1 MMAAVWC
8 AYVFPVLVFSVS
20 SFLLT
25 CWNGLSLRRTRTGSL
40 GWQGVV
46 TGVWVRGA
54 GYIAAC
60 VGNACVYLDGVIFAC
75 EDSQPTLM
83 KQLAGC

>member
-8 AYVFPVLVFSVS
+8 AYVFPVLVFSGS
-20 SFLLT
+20 SFSLT
-25 CWNGLSLRRTRTGSL
+25 RWNGLSLRQTRTGSL

-46 TGVWVRGA
+46 TGVWERGA
-54 GYIAAC
+54 GDIAAC
-60 VGNACVYLDGVIFAC
+60 VGNACVHLDGVIFAC